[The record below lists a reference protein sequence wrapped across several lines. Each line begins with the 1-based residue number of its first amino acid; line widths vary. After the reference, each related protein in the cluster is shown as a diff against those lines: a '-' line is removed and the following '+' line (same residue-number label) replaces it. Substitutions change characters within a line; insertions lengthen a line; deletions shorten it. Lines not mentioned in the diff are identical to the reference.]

1 MLNGASEALSI
12 KLDEMAFVRLGTL
25 LILQATSLLDCAC

>member
-12 KLDEMAFVRLGTL
+12 KPDEMAFVRLDTL
-25 LILQATSLLDCAC
+25 LTLQATSLPDCAC